1 MELVNGL
8 LEVCRL
14 NNYEMLTEFVDKL
27 MQEGY
32 CVAQVGFISTPLR
45 CVILNYMKFG
55 ELVQNET
62 HIHGYDDAIK

>member
-1 MELVNGL
+1 VELVNGM

-32 CVAQVGFISTPLR
+32 CVAQVGFIFTSLR
-45 CVILNYMKFG
+45 HTVLNYMKFS
-55 ELVQNET
+55 ELV
-62 HIHGYDDAIK
+62 

>member
-1 MELVNGL
+1 MELVNGM

-32 CVAQVGFISTPLR
+32 CVAQVGFIFTSLR

-62 HIHGYDDAIK
+62 HIHGYDNIIK

>member
-1 MELVNGL
+1 VNGM

-32 CVAQVGFISTPLR
+32 CVAQVGFISTSLR
-45 CVILNYMKFG
+45 RVILNYMKFG
-55 ELVQNET
+55 ELV
-62 HIHGYDDAIK
+62 